1 MANENKNQDEINA
14 NDLKDGDDSGN
25 FRSKASGSENFG
37 KKGENKLC
45 DYFISFVIS
54 FFLLKKI
61 LGNLLSR
68 RRRILFHSST
78 S

>member
-25 FRSKASGSENFG
+25 FRPKAAGNENLG
-37 KKGENKLC
+37 EKRENKLC
-45 DYFISFVIS
+45 NYFISFVIS
-54 FFLLKKI
+54 FFRVEKI
-61 LGNLLSR
+61 LGNRLSR
-68 RRRILFHSST
+68 RRRILSRLST